1 VVPGATI
8 AMLAEVD
15 TLEAVAERKEVE
27 AAAERIGQHLL
38 VFPVSGV
45 TDFEPAFASAPS
57 TQGRCAANW
66 AGPMLTSHREAVVA
80 LAARHALPAFYSLR
94 EFLRR

>member
-15 TLEAVAERKEVE
+15 TLAAVAERKEVE

-45 TDFEPAFASAPS
+45 TDFEPAFASVLQHRA
-57 TQGRCAANW
+57 GALLIG